1 MSPQK
6 RVWLVVGIVAIL
18 ALVGAF
24 HYYKRSQQ
32 VVTPTE
38 AVTSIVYSN
47 VADGVTFSYPSTYA
61 LETHELDIEGMKGKY
76 LTLTPAD
83 IELPDAGEGPPGITI
98 EIFENKKRISLEKWL
113 ESNTHGTSAL
123 ASHWK
128 PDEQVVGGEKGITYT
143 ASGLYESDNI
153 AVSHGEKIYV
163 FSASWATRDDQTL
176 KDLQSVLTS
185 VQFIK

>member
-83 IELPDAGEGPPGITI
+83 IELPDAGVVKILSGEGIGYFLFYETKLRSSSTAILVVFNPYLMHSCGHAH
-98 EIFENKKRISLEKWL
+98 IF
-113 ESNTHGTSAL
+113 
-123 ASHWK
+123 
-128 PDEQVVGGEKGITYT
+128 
-143 ASGLYESDNI
+143 
-153 AVSHGEKIYV
+153 
-163 FSASWATRDDQTL
+163 
-176 KDLQSVLTS
+176 
-185 VQFIK
+185 